1 LYLFWGAHA
10 VTQARANSPCFL
22 TQEIVHLTT
31 YFKVNVDEVKGT
43 SKGEI
48 TSGLGRPQ
56 AREIMRP
63 PWAPYFYNMT
73 SKVFIESAIFKMF
86 SENAQNEKEN
96 QRQFNQNCLDSYY

>member
-1 LYLFWGAHA
+1 
-10 VTQARANSPCFL
+10 
-22 TQEIVHLTT
+22 
-31 YFKVNVDEVKGT
+31 
-43 SKGEI
+43 
-48 TSGLGRPQ
+48 
-56 AREIMRP
+56 MRP